1 MNRLL
6 ATTTVATL
14 ALLAG
19 ACNRQSPPAESGTP
33 AAETP
38 PAATPAPEAPPAA
51 APAPAAPGETAPPGA
66 ATTGAAQIT
75 LQQKPGL
82 GSYLAD
88 ADGRALYLFE
98 ADRKGEST
106 CYDACAK
113 AWLPLVATQ
122 GTPTVQGNEIDAS
135 KLGTL
140 RRRDGSTQITYNGHP
155 LYYFSKDT
163 GPGSTAGQDV
173 KGFGAEWYL
182 VAPDGNKLEKG
193 RS

>member
-6 ATTTVATL
+6 ATTIVATF
-14 ALLAG
+14 ALLSG
-19 ACNRQSPPAESGTP
+19 ACNRQKPAEETGTP

-38 PAATPAPEAPPAA
+38 PPATP
-51 APAPAAPGETAPPGA
+51 APAPAAPAETPAPA
-66 ATTGAAQIT
+66 AAPTAVVTIT
-75 LQQKPGL
+75 LQQKPGM

-88 ADGRALYLFE
+88 SDGRALYLFE
-98 ADRKGEST
+98 ADRKGESA
-106 CYDACAK
+106 CYDACAQ
-113 AWLPLVATQ
+113 AWPPFVTTQ
-122 GTPTVQGNEIDAS
+122 GLPTVQGTELQAS

-140 RRRDGSTQITYNGHP
+140 QRRDGSTQVTYNGHP

-182 VAPDGNKLEKG
+182 VAPDGKKLEKKG
-193 RS
+193 ES